1 MPTSA
6 RGSRRRGGRTAGFTL
21 IELLIVLALV
31 GLASGLVALSIRDP
45 ASTRL
50 EQEAVRLASLLESA
64 RAESRAMGVPVR
76 WVPAQP
82 DREPGAPDFRFV
94 GLPRSELPVRWLDAQ
109 VRAEVAG
116 SPSLLLGPE
125 PVIGPQRVALRLAD
139 RRIEVGTDG
148 LAPFSV
154 MDSASAPSQ

>member
-6 RGSRRRGGRTAGFTL
+6 HGSRRGGGRSPGFTL

-45 ASTRL
+45 AATRL
-50 EQEAVRLASLLESA
+50 DQEAVRLASLLESA

-76 WVPAQP
+76 WVPAP
-82 DREPGAPDFRFV
+82 ADKDPGAPDFRFV

-109 VRAEVAG
+109 VRAEVEG
-116 SPSLLLGPE
+116 GTSLLLGPE
-125 PVIGPQRVALRLAD
+125 PVIGAQRVALQLSD

-148 LAPFSV
+148 LAPFAV
-154 MDSASAPSQ
+154 MEGASAPSR